1 MMRSYIWE
9 LYRGVK
15 MSQMLYMIIFSAKDM
30 VMAF

>member
-1 MMRSYIWE
+1 MKGSYERE

-15 MSQMLYMIIFSAKDM
+15 MSQMLYIFTNSAKDM